1 MTRVKGP
8 LFSVSASGDFL
19 GLMEFRTTGDQT
31 IVAGHKQKPSSR
43 SPAQVAQSLRF
54 KNAIDGWKS
63 LGAAAQLTWKNRGIA
78 LGMTGYQLFISEY
91 QTQNIVPPGIPI
103 LP

>member
-19 GLMEFRTTGDQT
+19 GLMEFRTIGDQT
-31 IVAGHKQKPSSR
+31 IVAGHKQPPSNR
-43 SPAQVAQSLRF
+43 STAQAAQATRF
-54 KNAIDGWKS
+54 KNAVAGWKS
-63 LGAAAQLTWKNRGIA
+63 LDAAAQLTWKNKA
-78 LGMTGYQLFISEY
+78 TPLGMTGYQLFISEY
-91 QTQNIVPPGIPI
+91 MTQNCVPPNLPI

>member
-8 LFSVSASGDFL
+8 LFSVSASGDFV

-31 IVAGHKQKPSSR
+31 IVAGHKQLPRKR
-43 SPAQVAQSLRF
+43 TPAQAAQATRF
-54 KNAIDGWKS
+54 KYAIAGWKS
-63 LGAAAQLTWKNRGIA
+63 LDAAAQLTWKNVA
-78 LGMTGYQLFISEY
+78 TTLGMTGFQLFISEY
-91 QTQNIVPPGIPI
+91 LTQAIVPPGIPT

>member
-54 KNAIDGWKS
+54 KNAIAGWKS
-63 LGAAAQLTWKNRGIA
+63 IDATAQETWKTRGTA

-91 QTQNIVPPGIPI
+91 QTQNCVPPAIPT

>member
-8 LFSVSASGDFL
+8 LFSVTASGDFL

-31 IVAGHKQKPSSR
+31 IVAGHKQKPAMR
-43 SPAQVAQSLRF
+43 SAAQIAQATRF
-54 KNAIDGWKS
+54 KNAVAGWNT
-63 LGAAAQLTWKNRGIA
+63 LDAAAKLTWKNKAIS
-78 LGMTGYQLFISEY
+78 LGMTGYQLFMSEY
-91 QTQNIVPPGIPI
+91 QTQNIVPPGLPI